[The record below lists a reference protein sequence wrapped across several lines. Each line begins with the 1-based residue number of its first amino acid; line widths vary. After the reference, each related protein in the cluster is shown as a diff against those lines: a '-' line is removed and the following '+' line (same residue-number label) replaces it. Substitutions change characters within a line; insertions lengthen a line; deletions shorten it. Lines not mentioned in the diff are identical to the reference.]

1 MGHLGR
7 QGALV
12 ISLTCALNTW
22 ADCYAASSGPE
33 RMMAGDAWFSIL
45 VLQILL
51 KWFRGEGGV
60 PFASRLSTLTPA
72 TAAAIDLFSFLD
84 ALGKQFVRR
93 KYTTIKRKSH
103 G

>member
-1 MGHLGR
+1 
-7 QGALV
+7 
-12 ISLTCALNTW
+12 
-22 ADCYAASSGPE
+22 
-33 RMMAGDAWFSIL
+33 MAGDAWFSIL